1 MKTHNYN
8 NYRDHRTKER
18 KRSLK
23 MVAIFVVVG
32 IMIIGGGVWWYV
44 ASHKG
49 AVLQKT
55 IQVADNVLKLDQLD
69 ESTREKFGVIQD
81 IANAMLAQDDVV
93 RRYMILLQNNLELRP
108 GGGFLG
114 QYAVI
119 EVKNGEI
126 LSYKVEDSNIL
137 DSTYQSDRLLPLS
150 LQKYLSDTKKMK
162 FRDSNYSPNY
172 PENVTDALH
181 FYALAGQDANFDG
194 VFAVNAS
201 LFEDILT
208 ITGPITATE
217 KNYEDYG
224 EFASDGGLMKLQK
237 LVEEPVFRSDERKKC
252 EKPLREA
259 KVPVD
264 DPRWKA
270 CQYDAV
276 GKKMKLMDHGE
287 EIARKNIL
295 NAIAKEMIPKLIKVD
310 KVEPLIVMVTKNLA
324 DKDIQ
329 MWFKDEKLQQLA
341 KSESWTGEV
350 DDSWDG
356 DYVMISDANVGALK
370 SDFYMR
376 RNMEYKVDFTGK
388 SAEAND
394 AAAGRMVRYISDDVK
409 EKVMSGTFVTDL
421 PLATAR
427 MTYKNTATEASYFNM
442 DYHSFTRLYVPEG
455 SKWYVR
461 EWFEA
466 PGLDNN
472 VFGNK
477 QVYGYKFDVL
487 LGDTIPTMLQYT
499 LPSRITEDGYKLK
512 IQKQSGIGTIPLT
525 VTVIGSDGK
534 KYTKDV
540 QFEHDMIFELKNTGN
555 GKELVIVE

>member
-1 MKTHNYN
+1 MNMK
-8 NYRDHRTKER
+8 K
-18 KRSLK
+18 
-23 MVAIFVVVG
+23 VAIILLILIVVVS
-32 IMIIGGGVWWYV
+32 GVWWYV

-49 AVLQKT
+49 AMLQKT

-69 ESTREKFGVIQD
+69 EDTRAKFGVIQD
-81 IANAMLAQDDVV
+81 IANAMLAQDDVT

-114 QYAVI
+114 QYAVV

-126 LSYKVEDSNIL
+126 LSYVVEDSNIL
-137 DSTYQSDRLLPLS
+137 DSTYQSDRLLPAS

-162 FRDSNYSPNY
+162 FRDSNYSPHF
-172 PENVTDALH
+172 PENVNDALH
-181 FYALAGQDANFDG
+181 FYGLAGRDANFDG

-201 LFEDILT
+201 IFEDILA
-208 ITGPITATE
+208 ITGPITTTIKDYE
-217 KNYEDYG
+217 KYG
-224 EFASDGGLMKLQK
+224 EFTQDGGLMKLQK
-237 LVEEPVFRSDERKKC
+237 IVEEPVFRSDERKKC

-259 KVPVD
+259 KVPQE
-264 DPRWKA
+264 DPRWEA
-270 CQYDAV
+270 CQYDET

-287 EIARKNIL
+287 EMARKNIL
-295 NAIAKEMIPKLIKVD
+295 NAVAGEMVPQLIKMD
-310 KVEPLIVMVTKNLA
+310 NIEPLIMMVTKNLA

-329 MWFKDEKLQQLA
+329 MWFKDEALQKLA
-341 KSESWTGEV
+341 RDENWTGEV
-350 DDSWDG
+350 DESWDG

-370 SDFYMR
+370 SDFYMKR
-376 RNMEYKVDFTGK
+376 AMEYKVDFTGK

-427 MTYKNTATEASYFNM
+427 MTYENTATEPSYFNM
-442 DYHSFTRLYVPEG
+442 DYHSFTRLFVPEG
-455 SKWYVR
+455 SEWYIR

-466 PGLDNN
+466 PGLDND

-525 VTVIGSDGK
+525 VTIIGSDGK

-540 QFEHDMIFELKNTGN
+540 QFEHDMIFALQDNGN
-555 GKELVIVE
+555 GKELVIAE